1 MRRRPVV
8 SALILALLAPA
19 GAAAQAGPAAG
30 TTPAPVYRVYAIRY
44 AVLPGFP
51 LNGLVEG
58 ADSTGRIDLAMMVWL
73 LRGPGGRTVLV
84 DAGFHRDSLVKRWK
98 PRSYERPDS
107 AVRKAGVRAEQVTDL
122 VLTHLHWDHA
132 DGVDLFPRAHV
143 WVQKAEYEHY
153 TAPGRPGHEGVTA
166 EDAAYLERLKAD
178 GRLTLVDGD
187 GREILPGIVVYTGGK
202 HTFESQYLGVRTAQG
217 TTVVASDNV
226 YLYLNLERH
235 APIAQTLDR
244 ASNLAAQARMLELAT
259 SPRLIVPGHDP
270 AVFVRFPRPGDGVA
284 EIR

>member
-1 MRRRPVV
+1 MRRRS
-8 SALILALLAPA
+8 SAAALVLTLLA
-19 GAAAQAGPAAG
+19 AAALRAQAPAA
-30 TTPAPVYRVYAIRY
+30 PAYRVYALQY

-58 ADSTGRIDLAMMVWL
+58 ADSTRRIDISMMVWL
-73 LRGPGGRTVLV
+73 LKGPGGRTVLV
-84 DAGFHRDSLVKRWK
+84 DAGFHRDSLLKAWH
-98 PRSYERPDS
+98 PRSYVRPDS
-107 AVRKAGVRAEQVTDL
+107 AVRKVGVRPEQVSDL

-143 WVQKAEYEHY
+143 WVQKAEYEHA

-166 EDAAYLERLKAD
+166 EDAAYLERLRSE
-178 GRLTLVDGD
+178 GRLTLIDGD
-187 GREILPGIVVYTGGK
+187 GRAILPGIVVYTGGK
-202 HTFESQYLGVRTAQG
+202 HTYASQYLGVHTAEG

-244 ASNLAAQARMLELAT
+244 GSNLAAQDRMLKLAT

-270 AVFVRFPRPGDGVA
+270 EVFVRFPRPGDGVA

>member
-1 MRRRPVV
+1 MRRRSFP
-8 SALILALLAPA
+8 LALALTLVAATAAVAQTRPAPA
-19 GAAAQAGPAAG
+19 
-30 TTPAPVYRVYAIRY
+30 YRVYAIQY

-51 LNGLVEG
+51 LRGLVEG
-58 ADSTGRIDLAMMVWL
+58 ADSTQRIDIAMMVWL
-73 LRGPGGRTVLV
+73 LKGADGRMVLV
-84 DAGFHRDSLVKRWK
+84 DAGFHRDSLMRASK
-98 PRSYERPDS
+98 PRSYVRPDS
-107 AVRKAGVRAEQVTDL
+107 AVLRAGVRPADVTDL

-166 EDAAYLERLKAD
+166 ADAAFLERLRAE
-178 GRLTLVDGD
+178 GRLTLIDGD
-187 GREILPGIVVYTGGK
+187 DREILPGIVVYTGGK
-202 HTFESQYLGVRTAQG
+202 HTYASQYLGVHTAEG

-244 ASNLAAQARMLELAT
+244 ASNLAAQERMLKLAT

-270 AVFVRFPRPGDGVA
+270 AVFVRFPQPGNGVA